1 MLHPLE
7 TAALLLSL
15 KVSVLAICLII
26 GPGIAIGWLLAR
38 KDFRGKAILDALVHL
53 PLVLPPVVIGYILL
67 FLLSP
72 TGPLGGLLRDIAGLT
87 IAFTWQGAALAAA
100 VVAFPLLVRSVR
112 LAIEAVDERLEDAAR
127 TMGKSEGTIFWR
139 VTLPLAWPGVLAGT
153 VLGFARCLSEFGA
166 TIAFVAN
173 LPGETRTLP
182 LAIFTALQ
190 APGGEATAFRLS
202 VLAVLLALVAL
213 FASEWLAR
221 RARRRI
227 SGMDHA

>member
-15 KVSVLAICLII
+15 KVSVLAICLIMI
-26 GPGIAIGWLLAR
+26 PGVAVGWLLAR
-38 KDFRGKAILDALVHL
+38 KDFRGKFLLDTLVHL
-53 PLVLPPVVIGYILL
+53 PLVLPPVVIGYLL
-67 FLLSP
+67 LYLLSG
-72 TGPLGGLLRDIAGLT
+72 TGPVGGLLRELTGLT

-100 VVAFPLLVRSVR
+100 IVAFPLLVRSVR
-112 LAIEAVDERLEDAAR
+112 LAVEAVDERLEDVAR
-127 TMGKSEGTIFWR
+127 TMGKSEATVFWR
-139 VTLPLAWPGVLAGT
+139 ITLPLAWPGVLAGT
-153 VLGFARCLSEFGA
+153 VLAFARCLSEFGA

-202 VLAVLLALVAL
+202 VLAVLLAIAAL
-213 FASEWLAR
+213 ILSEVLAR
-221 RARRRI
+221 RAKRRI
-227 SGMDHA
+227 HGPDHA